1 MDRLDA
7 MSIFVT
13 VVQTG
18 SISAASRKLGMPLAT
33 VSRRIVDL
41 ERHLKAR
48 LFMRSNREI
57 ELTEAGRSF
66 VTACKRILQDVG
78 EAERSV
84 SGEYETPK
92 GELVLSAPIALGR
105 LYLAPV
111 AVDFLGQFPNID
123 VRLIFADRRLN
134 LIEEHIDIA
143 LRVGELQDSSLI
155 VRKVGTVRRI
165 ICASPAYF
173 EKFGAPHH
181 PQDLI
186 NHRCITFENTLS
198 AREWI
203 FPIDDVETPFPLHS
217 KYVVNTAEA
226 ALDAAVQGFGLT
238 RLLDYE
244 AARNLR
250 DGSLREVMHHYRS
263 PPKPLYLIYEQ
274 GTYLPAKARAFLDF
288 AAPRIKRAL
297 RSLEDETAI

>member
-1 MDRLDA
+1 MDRLEA
-7 MSIFVT
+7 MSVFVA

-18 SISAASRKLGMPLAT
+18 SLSAASRKLGVPLAT
-33 VSRRIVDL
+33 VSRRIADL

-66 VTACKRILQDVG
+66 AAACQRILLDVG

-84 SGEYETPK
+84 SGEYLTPK
-92 GELVLSAPIALGR
+92 GELILSAPIALGR

-111 AVDFLGQFPNID
+111 AVDFLGHFPSVD

-143 LRVGELQDSSLI
+143 LRVGELHDSSLI
-155 VRKVGTVRRI
+155 VRRVGTVRRI
-165 ICASPAYF
+165 VCASPSYLD
-173 EKFGAPHH
+173 KFGAPQH
-181 PQDLI
+181 PNDI
-186 NHRCITFENTLS
+186 AAHSCITFENTLS
-198 AREWI
+198 AKEWV
-203 FPIDDVETPFPLHS
+203 FPIDDVETPFPIHS
-217 KYVVNTAEA
+217 KFVVNTAEA

-244 AARNLR
+244 VAQELRNGTLQ
-250 DGSLREVMHHYRS
+250 EVMPGYRS
-263 PPKPLYLIYEQ
+263 PPKPVYLIYEQ

-288 AAPRIKRAL
+288 AAPRIKQAL
-297 RSLEDETAI
+297 RSLDKEPGA

>member
-1 MDRLDA
+1 MDRLEA

-18 SISAASRKLGMPLAT
+18 SISAASRKLGVPLAT
-33 VSRRIVDL
+33 VSRRIADL

-57 ELTEAGRSF
+57 ALTEAGRHF
-66 VTACKRILQDVG
+66 VAACQRILQDVG

-84 SGEYETPK
+84 SGEYLTPK

-105 LYLAPV
+105 SYLAPV
-111 AVDFLGQFPNID
+111 AVEFLGQYPSVD

-155 VRKVGTVRRI
+155 ARKVGSVRRI
-165 ICASPAYF
+165 VCASPAYLD
-173 EKFGAPHH
+173 KFGAPRC
-181 PQDLI
+181 PDDI
-186 NHRCITFENTLS
+186 ANHCCITFENTIS
-198 AREWI
+198 ATEWV
-203 FPIDDVETPFPLHS
+203 FPVNDVETSFPIHS
-217 KYVVNTAEA
+217 RYIVNTAEA
-226 ALDAAVQGFGLT
+226 ALDAAGQGFGLT

-244 AARNLR
+244 VAKELRN
-250 DGSLREVMHHYRS
+250 GALREVMPGYRS
-263 PPKPLYLIYEQ
+263 EPKPVYLIYEQ
-274 GTYLPAKARAFLDF
+274 GAYLPAKARAFLDF

-297 RSLEDETAI
+297 RSLEETTAI